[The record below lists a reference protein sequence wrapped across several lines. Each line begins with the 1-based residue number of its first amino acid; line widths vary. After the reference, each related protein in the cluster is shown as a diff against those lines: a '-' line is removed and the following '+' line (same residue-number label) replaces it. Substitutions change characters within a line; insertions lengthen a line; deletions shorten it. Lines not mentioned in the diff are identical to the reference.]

1 MPTLPSSSATSLFS
15 FQRADDAASES
26 VALLNREVLGFFD
39 ELRAPLLRYALS
51 FGLSVHDAED
61 TIQEVFLALFQHLR
75 QDGSRINLHGW
86 LFRVTHNLALRRRQ
100 RDTSVKVDSPAEFE
114 DVWVDP
120 SPNPEELLLS
130 SERQAQLRAVL
141 RVLPETDQHCLRL
154 RAEGLRYREISSV
167 LGISLGSVSTSLA
180 RTFARLARTER
191 R

>member
-15 FQRADDAASES
+15 FQRANDAAPES
-26 VALLNREVLGFFD
+26 VSLLNREVLGFFD

-51 FGLSVHDAED
+51 FGLSIHDAED

-75 QDGSRINLHGW
+75 QNGSRSNLHGW

-100 RDTSVKVDSPAEFE
+100 RSQAHEVDAPAE
-114 DVWVDP
+114 DLWLDP

-141 RVLPETDQHCLRL
+141 RVLPEMDQHCLRL
-154 RAEGLRYREISSV
+154 RAEGLRYREISAV

-180 RTFARLARTER
+180 RTFARLARTEGR